1 MGPHLPVAKPGV
13 HRFDENYM
21 NEENLPMPGTS
32 TDSPGD
38 IRAEEILAAL
48 DEDQRAV
55 ALATRGPVCVIAGA
69 GTGKTRAITHR
80 IAYAAAIGTMDP
92 QKVLA
97 ITFTARAAGEMRVRL
112 RGLGVPMVAAR
123 TIHAAALKQLI
134 YFWPS
139 VFGGKTPDLITTKS
153 SFLGEAINRAGLSD
167 TLRAT
172 SRELMRDIASEI
184 EWAKVSEVAPEDFL
198 LEIEQRVQKPRINAE
213 QLAKV
218 YMAYESVKKQELAID
233 FEDVLLLTAAM
244 IEEERDVRERVQDQY
259 RYFTIDEYQDI
270 SPIQQRLINAWIG
283 TRQDICVVGDPAQ
296 TIYSFAGAT
305 PIFLNSFTK
314 KYPEA
319 EVIRLSTGYRSTPEI
334 TFAANA
340 LLRHGAMGQ
349 ELVAINSHG
358 KKPSVDAYSDE
369 SAEIAGVLAQITDL
383 LKTGTQAQEIAI
395 LARTNNQ
402 LKGIERE
409 MNRLGL
415 PYQLRNTERFF
426 DRQDVR
432 DFLKVVRQASVI
444 PTEGVHWFDEMRT
457 LSQPFLT
464 GESIDGIA
472 ALLHLARE
480 LDADP
485 SFSPKTLRS
494 YIREVE
500 DRVQQN
506 NPPTMPV
513 VTLATL
519 HAAKGL
525 EWERV
530 FLIGASEG
538 ILPLENGATGQ
549 SDAVINEERRLF
561 YVGMTRAKVDL
572 HISHRQNPSR
582 FLHESG
588 LLA

>member
-1 MGPHLPVAKPGV
+1 
-13 HRFDENYM
+13 M
-21 NEENLPMPGTS
+21 NEPNE
-32 TDSPGD
+32 

-123 TIHAAALKQLI
+123 TIHSAALKQLI

-172 SRELMRDIASEI
+172 SRDLMREIASEI

-198 LEIEQRVQKPRINAE
+198 SEIEQRVQKPRVNAE

-244 IEEERDVRERVQDQY
+244 LEEERDVRERVQNQY

-270 SPIQQRLINAWIG
+270 SPIQQRLINAWVG

-305 PIFLNSFTK
+305 PVFLNSFTK
-314 KYPEA
+314 RYPEA

-358 KKPSVDAYSDE
+358 TKPSVDAYSDE
-369 SAEIAGVLAQITDL
+369 SSEIAGVLGQITEL
-383 LKTGTQAQEIAI
+383 LKAGTQAQEIAI

-444 PTEGVHWFDEMRT
+444 PTEGVNWFDEMRT

-485 SFSPKTLRS
+485 NFSPKTLRA
-494 YIREVE
+494 YLREVE

-538 ILPLENGATGQ
+538 LLPLENGATGQ

-582 FLHESG
+582 FLRESG
-588 LLA
+588 LLS

>member
-1 MGPHLPVAKPGV
+1 MTQEAGA
-13 HRFDENYM
+13 
-21 NEENLPMPGTS
+21 
-32 TDSPGD
+32 

-48 DEDQRAV
+48 DADQKAV

-80 IAYAAAIGTMDP
+80 IAYAASIGTMDP

-97 ITFTARAAGEMRVRL
+97 LTFTSRAAGEMRTRL
-112 RGLGVPMVAAR
+112 RVLGVPTVAAR
-123 TIHAAALKQLI
+123 TIHAAALKQLV

-139 VFGGKTPDLITTKS
+139 VFGGRVPELMTAKAGFI
-153 SFLGEAINRAGLSD
+153 GEAINRARLSGE
-167 TLRAT
+167 LRAT

-184 EWAKVSEVAPEDFL
+184 EWAKVSQVAPEDFVN
-198 LEIEQRVQKPRINAE
+198 EIAKRSQKPRVSAE
-213 QLAKV
+213 KLAQV
-218 YMAYESVKKQELAID
+218 YTAYESVKKQELAID

-244 IEEERDVRERVQDQY
+244 LEEERTVRERVQDQY

-270 SPIQQRLINAWIG
+270 SPVQQRLINAWLG
-283 TRQDICVVGDPAQ
+283 SRQDICVVGDPAQ

-305 PIFLNSFTK
+305 PVFLNSFTQRF
-314 KYPEA
+314 PDA

-349 ELVAINSHG
+349 ELIALNDHG
-358 KKPSVDAYSDE
+358 TKPSVDGYANED
-369 SAEIAGVLAQITDL
+369 AEIAGVLVQITEL
-383 LKTGTQAQEIAI
+383 LNTGTQAQEIAI

-402 LKGIERE
+402 LKGVERA
-409 MNRLGL
+409 MNKASL
-415 PYQLRNTERFF
+415 PYQVRSTERFF

-432 DFLKVVRQASVI
+432 DFLKEVRRASVL
-444 PTEGVHWFDEMRT
+444 PTEGVSWIDELRT
-457 LSQPFLT
+457 LAQPHLT

-480 LDADP
+480 LDGDNN
-485 SFSPKTLRS
+485 FSPKTLRG
-494 YIREVE
+494 YLREIE

-513 VTLATL
+513 ITLATL

-538 ILPLENGATGQ
+538 ILPLETGVTGQ
-549 SDAVINEERRLF
+549 SDAVIDEERRLF

-572 HISHRQNPSR
+572 HISHRQSPSR
-582 FLHESG
+582 FLREAG
-588 LLA
+588 LLT